1 MSSRWRGADSRY
13 PLEKRLCVLRR
24 LGALISVKRRAK
36 IGRPANKREARSL
49 PPRPSGLS
57 RAAALE
63 ILPNRKWL
71 TCTEALDYL
80 GSQLEVSNRDA
91 AILLRDAFL
100 EGRIRTRVD
109 TEFDDYEFWRHAT
122 ILPPFASN
130 RFGPPLVRFDV
141 SAEDLVGVWPT
152 IVKKQPNELPES
164 EWLPAKEAIYWVSRR
179 LGASAVAASELINDR
194 LSSGVIKSRERRWL
208 EGNELV
214 DETRQPRPV
223 DQSRW
228 GKAALR
234 PDGMITSRG
243 IDAGIPVGSSTFP
256 LIEVCFADLTR
267 VWPPVIFDTTS
278 GESPPVRGRHR
289 HAFPRNRESDLVG
302 FICDYYARSDAEC
315 EPHNQEMAR
324 EKAEAHF
331 GVYIPRG
338 DFRQAFKR
346 AGVTAR
352 PGRPRRNRAKN

>member
-1 MSSRWRGADSRY
+1 
-13 PLEKRLCVLRR
+13 LE
-24 LGALISVKRRAK
+24 S
-36 IGRPANKREARSL
+36 
-49 PPRPSGLS
+49 
-57 RAAALE
+57 
-63 ILPNRKWL
+63 LPNRKWL

-109 TEFDDYEFWRHAT
+109 TEIDHYKFWRHAT

-194 LSSGVIKSRERRWL
+194 LSSGVIKSRERRWI
-208 EGNELV
+208 EGSGPV
-214 DETRQPRPV
+214 DDSREPRPV
-223 DQSRW
+223 DHTRW
-228 GKAALR
+228 ITGALR

-243 IDAGIPVGSSTFP
+243 INAGIPLGSSTFP
-256 LIEVCFADLTR
+256 LIEVHFADLKSA
-267 VWPPVIFDTTS
+267 WPTVVPDTTECGSMAGRGPHQRALPSRNDELRATLRTELGREGGTKS
-278 GESPPVRGRHR
+278 GEARKANRR
-289 HAFPRNRESDLVG
+289 WTAHAEEL
-302 FICDYYARSDAEC
+302 A
-315 EPHNQEMAR
+315 
-324 EKAEAHF
+324 
-331 GVYIPRG
+331 IPRYERDENASNDIIAG
-338 DFRQAFKR
+338 EISGSWKLADVHCPGVRTLSKFVSELRAAGKLPKRTGSVRKR
-346 AGVTAR
+346 AGS
-352 PGRPRRNRAKN
+352 